1 MALND
6 INETEYLRML
16 MTNESE
22 YTEMAMNN
30 ESDYIF
36 NTTLM
41 PFTTQAST
49 NCTNPS
55 VDKLIKIYF
64 LPTMYSIIFIVGFP
78 GNIIAIS
85 VYVMKM
91 RPWRTSII
99 ILLNLA
105 ITDLLH
111 LSSLPF
117 LVYNYAN
124 QEKWTLGDFM
134 CKLIRV
140 AFHFNLYGS
149 ILFLT
154 CFSIF
159 RYFVIVHP
167 MKFHSIHK
175 RRWAVIACAAVW
187 IIALIEVLPMVVFM
201 RDIQDTVACMD
212 FAVSL
217 DIYNVR
223 WYNAVLTSFGFAI
236 PLLVVTLSYT
246 CINCSLANGP
256 YTNDVQKKK
265 ARRLVVILLV
275 VFYACFLPL
284 HIFRAIRIETR
295 LYQVGCLYEK
305 HIHATYIAS
314 RPIASLNTFG
324 NLLLYVAVGGNF
336 QQAIQS
342 VYRSNP
348 YKQQP

>member
-1 MALND
+1 MDNTSDHVSDLN
-6 INETEYLRML
+6 NT
-16 MTNESE
+16 
-22 YTEMAMNN
+22 
-30 ESDYIF
+30 SDLIGDYNSISQ
-36 NTTLM
+36 TL
-41 PFTTQAST
+41 P
-49 NCTNPS
+49 NCTD
-55 VDKLIKIYF
+55 VYRDHLIKVYY
-64 LPTMYSIIFIVGFP
+64 LPAMYSIIFIVGFP

-111 LSSLPF
+111 LCSLPF
-117 LVYNYAN
+117 LVFNYSN
-124 QEKWTLGDFM
+124 QEHWTLGDFM

-140 AFHFNLYGS
+140 IFHFNLYGS

-159 RYFVIVHP
+159 RFFVIVHP

-187 IIALIEVLPMVVFM
+187 VIALIEVLPMVILM
-201 RDIQDTVACMD
+201 REVQDTVACVD

-217 DIYNVR
+217 DTFNLR
-223 WYNAVLTSFGFAI
+223 WYNAVLTSLGFAL
-236 PLLVVTLSYT
+236 PLVVVTLCYT
-246 CINCSLANGP
+246 SINRSLANGP
-256 YTNDVQKKK
+256 YTNDAYKKK
-265 ARRLVVILLV
+265 ARRLVIILLV

-284 HIFRAIRIETR
+284 HIFRAIRIEIR
-295 LYQVGCLYEK
+295 LYPVSCFYEK
-305 HIHATYIAS
+305 YIHAAYIAS

-342 VYRSNP
+342 VYKCKNNS
-348 YKQQP
+348 YKQQS

>member
-1 MALND
+1 MDNV
-6 INETEYLRML
+6 
-16 MTNESE
+16 SE
-22 YTEMAMNN
+22 YNN
-30 ESDYIF
+30 NSSF
-36 NTTLM
+36 MFSTSQT
-41 PFTTQAST
+41 T
-49 NCTNPS
+49 NCTNVL
-55 VDKLIKIYF
+55 VDNFIKVYF
-64 LPTMYSIIFIVGFP
+64 LPTMYSSIFIIGFP

-105 ITDLLH
+105 ITDLMH
-111 LSSLPF
+111 LCSLPF

-124 QEKWTLGDFM
+124 KEQWSLGDFM
-134 CKLIRV
+134 CKLIRLV
-140 AFHFNLYGS
+140 FHFNLYGS

-175 RRWAVIACAAVW
+175 RRWAVIACATVW
-187 IIALIEVLPMVVFM
+187 IVALIEVLPMIILMTEVH
-201 RDIQDTVACMD
+201 DTVACMD

-217 DIYNVR
+217 DEYNVH
-223 WYNAVLTSFGFAI
+223 WYNAWLTSIGFAL
-236 PLLVVTLSYT
+236 PLIVVTLAYT
-246 CINCSLANGP
+246 SINRSLSNGP
-256 YTNDVQKKK
+256 YTNDTPKKK

-295 LYQVGCLYEK
+295 LHPVGCMYEK
-305 HIHATYIAS
+305 HIHAIYIAS

-336 QQAIQS
+336 QHAVQA
-342 VYRSNP
+342 VYKSNP

>member
-1 MALND
+1 
-6 INETEYLRML
+6 
-16 MTNESE
+16 MTS
-22 YTEMAMNN
+22 N
-30 ESDYIF
+30 ESDFNI
-36 NTTLM
+36 NTTHM
-41 PFTTQAST
+41 FST
-49 NCTNPS
+49 EEATANCTS
-55 VDKLIKIYF
+55 VTADNIIKVYF
-64 LPTMYSIIFIVGFP
+64 LPAMYGIIFVIGFT

-85 VYVMKM
+85 VYFFKM

-105 ITDLLH
+105 ITDLMH

-117 LVYNYAN
+117 LVYNYVN
-124 QEKWTLGDFM
+124 QEHWTLGDFM
-134 CKLIRV
+134 CKLIRII
-140 AFHFNLYGS
+140 FHFNLYGS

-159 RYFVIVHP
+159 RYIVIVHP

-187 IIALIEVLPMVVFM
+187 VIALIEVLPMVFM
-201 RDIQDTVACMD
+201 MKDMHDTVACMD

-217 DIYNVR
+217 ERYNVR
-223 WYNAVLTSFGFAI
+223 WYNASLTTIGFAL
-236 PLLVVTLSYT
+236 PLLVVTLCYT
-246 CINCSLANGP
+246 GINCSLANGP
-256 YTNDVQKKK
+256 YTDDAQKKK

-295 LYQVGCLYEK
+295 LHHVSCVFEK
-305 HIHATYIAS
+305 HIHAAYLAS

-324 NLLLYVAVGGNF
+324 NLLLYVVVGGNF
-336 QQAIQS
+336 QQAVQS
-342 VYRSNP
+342 IYKSNP
-348 YKQQP
+348 YKHQP

>member
-1 MALND
+1 
-6 INETEYLRML
+6 
-16 MTNESE
+16 
-22 YTEMAMNN
+22 
-30 ESDYIF
+30 
-36 NTTLM
+36 
-41 PFTTQAST
+41 
-49 NCTNPS
+49 
-55 VDKLIKIYF
+55 
-64 LPTMYSIIFIVGFP
+64 MYSIIFIIGFP

-85 VYVMKM
+85 VYVLKM

-105 ITDLLH
+105 ITDLMH

-124 QEKWTLGDFM
+124 QEHWTLGDFM
-134 CKLIRV
+134 CKLIRIV
-140 AFHFNLYGS
+140 FHFNLYGS

-159 RYFVIVHP
+159 RFIVIVHP

-187 IIALIEVLPMVVFM
+187 VIALIEVLPMVILM
-201 RDIQDTVACMD
+201 KDIQDTVACMD

-217 DIYNVR
+217 ERYNVR
-223 WYNAVLTSFGFAI
+223 WYNACLTTIGFAL
-236 PLLVVTLSYT
+236 PLLVVTLCYT
-246 CINCSLANGP
+246 CINCSLSNGP
-256 YTNDVQKKK
+256 YTNDAQKKK

-295 LYQVGCLYEK
+295 LHHVNCVYEK
-305 HIHATYIAS
+305 HIHGAYLAS

-342 VYRSNP
+342 TMRCQVS
-348 YKQQP
+348 

>member
-1 MALND
+1 M
-6 INETEYLRML
+6 RMT
-16 MTNESE
+16 MNNESE
-22 YTEMAMNN
+22 Y
-30 ESDYIF
+30 DY
-36 NTTLM
+36 NTTFM
-41 PFTTQAST
+41 PFTIPALT
-49 NCTNPS
+49 NCTNPP
-55 VDKLIKIYF
+55 VDRLIKIYF
-64 LPTMYSIIFIVGFP
+64 LPTLYSIIFIVGFP

-124 QEKWTLGDFM
+124 EEKWTLGDFM

-140 AFHFNLYGS
+140 VFHFNLYGS

-187 IIALIEVLPMVVFM
+187 VIALIEVLPMVVLM
-201 RDIQDTVACMD
+201 KDVQDTVACMD
-212 FAVSL
+212 FAASFNT
-217 DIYNVR
+217 YNVR
-223 WYNAVLTSFGFAI
+223 WYNAFLTSIGFAL

-256 YTNDVQKKK
+256 YTNDAHKIK

-284 HIFRAIRIETR
+284 HILRAIRIETR
-295 LYQVGCLYEK
+295 LYPVGCTYEK
-305 HIHATYIAS
+305 DIHATYIAS

-324 NLLLYVAVGGNF
+324 NLLLYVCAGGNF
-336 QQAIQS
+336 REAIQS
-342 VYRSNP
+342 IYKSNP
-348 YKQQP
+348 YKEQP

>member
-1 MALND
+1 MA
-6 INETEYLRML
+6 I
-16 MTNESE
+16 S
-22 YTEMAMNN
+22 N
-30 ESDYIF
+30 ESDF
-36 NTTLM
+36 NNTTLM
-41 PFTTQAST
+41 FSTEEPTT
-49 NCTNPS
+49 NCTS
-55 VDKLIKIYF
+55 VTVDSIIKVYF

-78 GNIIAIS
+78 GNIISIS
-85 VYVMKM
+85 VYVLKM

-105 ITDLLH
+105 ITDLMH

-117 LVYNYAN
+117 LVYNYVN
-124 QEKWTLGDFM
+124 QEHWTLGDFT
-134 CKLIRV
+134 CKLIRIV
-140 AFHFNLYGS
+140 FHFNLYGS

-159 RYFVIVHP
+159 RYIVIVHP

-187 IIALIEVLPMVVFM
+187 VIALIEVLPMVIFM

-217 DIYNVR
+217 ERYNVR
-223 WYNAVLTSFGFAI
+223 WYNACLTTIGFAL
-236 PLLVVTLSYT
+236 PLLVVTLCYT

-256 YTNDVQKKK
+256 YTEDAQKKK
-265 ARRLVVILLV
+265 ARRLVVILLI
-275 VFYACFLPL
+275 VFYVCFFPL

-295 LYQVGCLYEK
+295 LHLVNCVYEK
-305 HIHATYIAS
+305 HIHAIYLAS

-324 NLLLYVAVGGNF
+324 NLLLYVLVGGNF
-336 QQAIQS
+336 QQAVQS
-342 VYRSNP
+342 IYKFNP